1 MKLLYSAA
9 LVAMVLVQP
18 VVAKPSNN
26 ATAAIARAISDP
38 ARPADDVKRDDA
50 RKPAAILEFAQ
61 IKPGDKAI
69 DFIMGGGYFTR
80 LLARTVG
87 PKGRVYAYQP
97 AEFIKFRAQYAEEQN
112 IVAGAYA
119 NVTPLNNSLGA
130 LNFPESVNL
139 IFTAQNYHDL
149 HLAAFP
155 AGAVDAVNAAL
166 FKALKPG
173 GVLLIIDHVA
183 VAGSGARDSNTLHRI
198 DPGTVKAELEKAG
211 FKFEAESPL
220 LRNPDDPHTQLVF
233 DAAIRGKTDQ
243 FVYRF
248 RKPR

>member
-1 MKLLYSAA
+1 MKFFYSAA
-9 LVAMVLVQP
+9 LIAIALINP
-18 VVAKPSNN
+18 ALAKPSNN
-26 ATAAIARAISDP
+26 ATAAIARAIADP
-38 ARPADDVKRDDA
+38 ARPADDVKRDET

-61 IKPGDKAI
+61 IKPGDRAI

-80 LLARTVG
+80 LFAKTVG
-87 PKGRVYAYQP
+87 PKGKVYAYQP
-97 AEFIKFRAQYAEEQN
+97 AEFIKFRAQYADEQN
-112 IVAGAYA
+112 KVAGAYA
-119 NVTPLNNSLGA
+119 NITPLNNSLGA
-130 LNFPESVNL
+130 LNFPEPVNL

-173 GVLLIIDHVA
+173 GVLLIIDHAA
-183 VAGSGARDSNTLHRI
+183 VAGSGARDANALHRI
-198 DPGTVKAELEKAG
+198 DPETVKAELEKAG

-220 LRNPDDPHTQLVF
+220 LRNPEDPRTQLVF

>member
-1 MKLLYSAA
+1 MKLFNSVAVVA
-9 LVAMVLVQP
+9 LVMANPAL
-18 VVAKPSNN
+18 ARPSNN
-26 ATAAIARAISDP
+26 AATAIARAIADP
-38 ARPADDVKRDDA
+38 ARPADDVKRDEA
-50 RKPAAILEFAQ
+50 RKPAGILEFAQ

-80 LLARTVG
+80 LVARTVG

-97 AEFIKFRAQYAEEQN
+97 AEFIKFRAQYADEQN
-112 IVAGAYA
+112 AVAGAYA
-119 NVTPLNNSLGA
+119 NVTPLNNSLGM
-130 LNFPESVNL
+130 LNFPESLNL

-155 AGAVDAVNAAL
+155 PGAVAAVNAAL

-173 GVLLIIDHVA
+173 GVLLMIDHAA
-183 VAGSGARDSNTLHRI
+183 VAGSGARDVDTLHRI
-198 DPGTVKAELEKAG
+198 DPDTVKAELEKAG

>member
-1 MKLLYSAA
+1 MKRLHILAIAGLLFASPA
-9 LVAMVLVQP
+9 L
-18 VVAKPSNN
+18 AKTGTN
-26 ATAAIARAISDP
+26 ASKAIAAAIADP
-38 ARPADDVKRDDA
+38 ARPADDVKRDA
-50 RKPAAILEFAQ
+50 GRKPGAMLEFAQ
-61 IKPGDKAI
+61 VKPGDKVI

-87 PKGRVYAYQP
+87 PKGHVYAYQP
-97 AEFIKFRAQYAEEQN
+97 AEFIKFRAQYGVDQKT
-112 IVAGAYA
+112 VADAYA
-119 NVTPLNNSLGA
+119 NITPVNSA
-130 LNFPESVNL
+130 LAALSFPESVNL

-155 AGAVDAVNAAL
+155 ADTADKVNAAL

-173 GVLLIIDHVA
+173 GVLMIIDHAA
-183 VAGSGARDSNTLHRI
+183 VPGSGTRDSNALHRI
-198 DPGTVKAELEKAG
+198 DPATLKTEVEKAG

-233 DAAIRGKTDQ
+233 DPAIRGKTDQ
-243 FVYRF
+243 FIYRF

>member
-1 MKLLYSAA
+1 MKLFHSVAVVA
-9 LVAMVLVQP
+9 LVLANPAL
-18 VVAKPSNN
+18 ARPSNN
-26 ATAAIARAISDP
+26 AAKAIARAIADP
-38 ARPADDVKRDDA
+38 ARPTDDVKRDEA
-50 RKPAAILEFAQ
+50 RKPAGILEFAQ
-61 IKPGDKAI
+61 IRPGDKAI

-80 LLARTVG
+80 LMARTVG

-97 AEFIKFRAQYAEEQN
+97 AEFIKFRAQYADEQN
-112 IVAGAYA
+112 KVAGAYT
-119 NVTPLNNSLGA
+119 NITPLNNSLGA
-130 LNFPESVNL
+130 LNFPENVNL

-173 GVLLIIDHVA
+173 GVLLIIDHAA

-198 DPGTVKAELEKAG
+198 DPDTVKAELEKAG

-220 LRNPDDPHTQLVF
+220 LRNPEDPRTQLVF

>member
-1 MKLLYSAA
+1 MKILYFAA
-9 LVAMVLVQP
+9 LVSCVLINP
-18 VVAKPSNN
+18 ALAKPSNN
-26 ATAAIARAISDP
+26 ATLAIARAIADP
-38 ARPADDVKRDDA
+38 LRPADDVKRDGA

-80 LLARTVG
+80 VIASTVG

-97 AEFIKFRAQYAEEQN
+97 AEFIKFRAQYADEQN
-112 IVAGAYA
+112 KVAGAYA

-130 LNFPESVNL
+130 LNFPESVNF

-155 AGAVDAVNAAL
+155 PGAVDAVNAVL
-166 FKALKPG
+166 FKTLKPG
-173 GVLLIIDHVA
+173 GVLLIIDHA
-183 VAGSGARDSNTLHRI
+183 AAAGSGARAADTLHRI
-198 DPGTVKAELEKAG
+198 DPATVRAELEKAG
-211 FKFEAESPL
+211 FKLEAESPL

-233 DAAIRGKTDQ
+233 DAAIRGETDQ

>member
-1 MKLLYSAA
+1 MKLFYSAA
-9 LVAMVLVQP
+9 LVAMVMANPAL
-18 VVAKPSNN
+18 AKPSSH
-26 ATAAIARAISDP
+26 ATAAIAAAIADP
-38 ARPADDVKRDDA
+38 ARPADDVKRDGA

-80 LLARTVG
+80 LIAKTVG

-97 AEFIKFRAQYAEEQN
+97 AEFIKFRAQYADEQN
-112 IVAGAYA
+112 AVASVYA
-119 NVTPLNNSLGA
+119 NVTPLNTSLVA
-130 LNFPESVNL
+130 LNFPKSVNL

-155 AGAVDAVNAAL
+155 AGAADAVNAAL

-173 GVLLIIDHVA
+173 GVLLIIDHIA
-183 VAGSGARDSNTLHRI
+183 VAGSGARDANTLHRI
-198 DPGTVKAELEKAG
+198 DPVTVKAELEKAG
-211 FKFEAESPL
+211 FKFEAESSL